1 MRIVVIVEVGTS
13 SRPCAEPPNVSD
25 AATVFPH
32 QRQHVLR
39 MGASV
44 VAPAALWLEQ
54 TVGRHTLA
62 WHPTDVEPQPEEIL
76 LTSIRNHWNDLD
88 WRDDATCRDLDP
100 DLFFPVGVTG
110 MAVEQIEAAKS
121 FCTNCASLEACLE
134 FAITTNQEYGVW
146 GGTTEDER
154 RVLRRQWRAE
164 VRRQRI
170 AS

>member
-1 MRIVVIVEVGTS
+1 
-13 SRPCAEPPNVSD
+13 
-25 AATVFPH
+25 
-32 QRQHVLR
+32 

-44 VAPAALWLEQ
+44 VAPAALWSGQ

-121 FCTNCASLEACLE
+121 FCRNCASLEACLE

-154 RVLRRQWRAE
+154 RVLRRQWRAQ

-170 AS
+170 EIGRAHV